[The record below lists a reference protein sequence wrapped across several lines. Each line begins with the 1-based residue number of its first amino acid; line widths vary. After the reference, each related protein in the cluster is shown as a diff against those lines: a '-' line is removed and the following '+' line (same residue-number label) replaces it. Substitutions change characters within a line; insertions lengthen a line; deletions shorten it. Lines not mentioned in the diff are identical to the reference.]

1 MVCGV
6 VTIVTTV
13 LAGSGFAAEMLML
26 VWLTVMAIATV
37 IYSKKVYDDE
47 IEAEKLKA
55 KRTEE

>member
-1 MVCGV
+1 M
-6 VTIVTTV
+6 TIVTTV
-13 LAGSGFAAEMLML
+13 IAGSGFAAEMLML

-47 IEAEKLKA
+47 IEAEKLKT